1 MEKFNLRI
9 REANK
14 RAKSERVSTNH
25 TLPRKSTTETHDLN
39 TLAKCFFKV
48 KLRKR

>member
-14 RAKSERVSTNH
+14 RAKSVRVSTNH